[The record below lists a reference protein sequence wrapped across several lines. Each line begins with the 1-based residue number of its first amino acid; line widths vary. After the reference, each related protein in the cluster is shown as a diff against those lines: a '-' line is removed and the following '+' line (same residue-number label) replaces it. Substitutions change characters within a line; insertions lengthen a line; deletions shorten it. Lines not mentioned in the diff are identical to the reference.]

1 VTDGRNPL
9 TRHVQICSLH
19 LVSQTTT
26 ERVAASVRAE
36 AARRR
41 LTTRELADVV
51 GVSTATMQ
59 RRLRAELEF
68 PVSELARLAEHL
80 GVPIERLVG
89 TEERAS

>member
-1 VTDGRNPL
+1 
-9 TRHVQICSLH
+9 LH

-41 LTTRELADVV
+41 RSTRELAEAV

-68 PVSELARLAEHL
+68 PVSELTRLADYLEVPVGRLL
-80 GVPIERLVG
+80 GDQVG
-89 TEERAS
+89 AA